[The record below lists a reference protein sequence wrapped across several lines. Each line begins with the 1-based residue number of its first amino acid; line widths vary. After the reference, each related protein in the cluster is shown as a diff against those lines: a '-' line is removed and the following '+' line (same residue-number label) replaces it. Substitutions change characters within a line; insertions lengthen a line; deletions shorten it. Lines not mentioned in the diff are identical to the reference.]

1 MFTHGVMFHHFYDNK
16 IHIKEQGAITGEE
29 FELLIEFYQKD
40 YKILSAEEYSEKA
53 RKNQLKE
60 FEICITFDDAL
71 KCQFDIAYPIL
82 ESRGIKAF
90 WFLYT
95 SPLTGSYEKLEIYR
109 HFRFSKFTDIEEFYL
124 AFFQLALEYEE
135 ELKCDIQGKLKDFQP
150 DNYAKEFTF
159 YTPNDKRFRYL
170 RDDILKEE
178 KYNYLMDKIM
188 EKYPYD
194 IKENGKILWL
204 SKENIQTIYH
214 TGHII
219 GLHSHTHPM
228 VLTDLNFEG
237 QYQEYCKN
245 KEILEG
251 IIGERIYSV
260 SYPCNCYNKDTIE
273 IMKRLGIY
281 LGFKAN
287 IGRKNESRMEIP
299 REDHTNIIRRMKEI

>member
-29 FELLIEFYQKD
+29 FELLLEFYQKD
-40 YKILSAEEYSEKA
+40 YKILSADEYSEKA
-53 RKNQLKE
+53 RKNQLKA
-60 FEICITFDDAL
+60 FEVCITFDDAL

-95 SPLTGSYEKLEIYR
+95 SPLTGVYERLEIYR
-109 HFRFSKFTDIEEFYL
+109 HFRFSKFMNIEEFYL
-124 AFFQLALEYEE
+124 AFFQLVSEYGK
-135 ELKCDIQGKLKDFQP
+135 ELKCDIKEELKNFQP
-150 DNYAKEFTF
+150 NNYMRDFTF

-178 KYNYLMDKIM
+178 KYNYLMDKMI
-188 EKYPYD
+188 EKYSYD

-204 SKENIQTIYH
+204 SKENIRTIYN

-228 VLTDLNFEG
+228 VLTDLSFEE
-237 QYQEYCKN
+237 QYQEYYKN
-245 KEILEG
+245 KEILEE
-251 IIGERIYSV
+251 IIGEKIYSV
-260 SYPCNCYNKDTIE
+260 SYPCNCYNEDTIE
-273 IMKRLGIY
+273 IMKKLSIY
-281 LGFKAN
+281 LGFRAN
-287 IGRKNESRMEIP
+287 MKKVNESRLEISI
-299 REDHTNIIRRMKEI
+299 EDHANIMRRMKER